1 MVNMMLMQPRG
12 LAPFTVLAAAL
23 LSHNSA
29 HAFKVTSLHS
39 YSYLTPLS
47 NYMESCT
54 PSTATAATAASSG
67 TKRAMLHT
75 NREKENVTI
84 KRIGIIG
91 GGAAGLAAARA
102 FLHANDRIVE
112 SENRAQCTNPH
123 VHFEVT
129 VLEAR
134 NSIGGI
140 WKYESSNCDSRKS
153 RPMYRNLRTN
163 LPKEL
168 MAYREFPWGGD
179 GKAASYVTHE
189 AVQQYLEEY
198 VNKFN
203 LLKCI
208 HFGCTVTHLRILNK
222 DHDNHTSVE
231 GKLDNCDSWP
241 LISLKWT
248 GNDKKDPSQQ
258 HEQIFDAVCI
268 CNGHYAIP
276 SIPLIPG
283 LTNFRGKVIHA
294 VEYDDP
300 NDFVGKTV
308 LCVGARASGVDISRE
323 IGCVSSRVYLS
334 DSTCQEML
342 SFGNVVL
349 IPRMQSIDENGTVH
363 FSIGKGDEM
372 TVDDV
377 DTIIF
382 CSGYDYSFPFIDD
395 ESNLELF
402 ATPGERRVRPL
413 FEQLWHAHHP
423 SLAFLGLPHSVVPFP
438 LFELQAAAVVSQWTK
453 NLRMHKIL
461 LPPLVERIAAAER
474 DASSGGPDS
483 PGRVVNTHYLGSYQF
498 DYCRNLARIAGVYDD
513 VMEDYIATNEAI
525 YDRSGKERK
534 IMEPG
539 GRDSYR
545 ETRFRRLD
553 GEQSYD
559 ILHSEVVYP
568 ETAARI

>member
-1 MVNMMLMQPRG
+1 MIMMQPRG
-12 LAPFTVLAAAL
+12 PAPFTALAATL
-23 LSHNSA
+23 LSNNSA
-29 HAFKVTSLHS
+29 HAFKATSLDS
-39 YSYLTPLS
+39 YSYLTRSS
-47 NYMESCT
+47 NNMESCT
-54 PSTATAATAASSG
+54 PTTASTPASSVTSG
-67 TKRAMLHT
+67 TQRAMLHT
-75 NREKENVTI
+75 NGEEEDVTI

-102 FLHANDRIVE
+102 FIHANDRIVE
-112 SENRAQCTNPH
+112 SENRAECTNPH

-140 WKYESSNCDSRKS
+140 WKYEPSNCDSRGKIKS

-198 VNKFN
+198 ATKFN
-203 LLKCI
+203 LLQCI
-208 HFGCTVTHLRILNK
+208 HLGCTVTHLRILNK
-222 DHDNHTSVE
+222 DHGNHTSVE
-231 GKLDNCDSWP
+231 GTLDDCESWP
-241 LISLKWT
+241 QISLQWT
-248 GNDKKDPSQQ
+248 DNEKDLSQQ

-268 CNGHYAIP
+268 CNGHYAVP

-300 NDFVGKTV
+300 NDFVGENV

-323 IGCVSSRVYLS
+323 IGCAGSRVYLS
-334 DSTCQEML
+334 DSTCQEMQSL
-342 SFGNVVL
+342 GNVVL
-349 IPRMQSIDENGTVH
+349 IPRMQSIDENGTVQ
-363 FSIGKGDEM
+363 FSNGKGVELS
-372 TVDDV
+372 VDDV

-382 CSGYDYSFPFIDD
+382 CSGYDYSFPFVND
-395 ESNLELF
+395 ESNLELI
-402 ATPGERRVRPL
+402 ATPGERRVTPL
-413 FEQLWHAHHP
+413 YEQLWHARHP

-438 LFELQAAAVVSQWTK
+438 LFELQAAAVASQWTG
-453 NLRMHKIL
+453 NLRVHNIL

-474 DASSGGPDS
+474 DASSCR
-483 PGRVVNTHYLGSYQF
+483 RVVDTHYLGSCQF
-498 DYCRNLARIAGVYDD
+498 DYCRNLATIAGLYDEA
-513 VMEDYIATNEAI
+513 MEDYISTNEAI

-553 GEQSYD
+553 GEQSYV
-559 ILHSEVVYP
+559 ILHSEVVNP
-568 ETAARI
+568 EMAAGI